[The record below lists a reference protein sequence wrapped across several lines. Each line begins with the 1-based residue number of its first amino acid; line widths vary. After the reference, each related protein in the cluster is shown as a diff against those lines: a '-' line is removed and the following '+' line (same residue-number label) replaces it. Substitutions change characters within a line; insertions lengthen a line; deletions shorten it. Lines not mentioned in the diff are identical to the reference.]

1 MRKLAITVAI
11 TAAALVG
18 LTACGPND
26 EPVAAGVA
34 AGRVASSVAGASPS
48 PTATHEPLER
58 TTTSDEDAP
67 GTVLAKVV
75 DSPKFGQIL
84 VNAQGMT
91 IYRYDKDTINPSK
104 SNCEGKCLV
113 KWPAVAWTPGAT
125 IQGVDPSL
133 IGKVIRS
140 DGSAQL
146 TVGGWPAY
154 RFWNDKVAGDVKGQG
169 VGKTWWAI
177 TAEGK
182 RAREVSVDNG
192 SGY

>member
-1 MRKLAITVAI
+1 MRKLALTVATVAI
-11 TAAALVG
+11 AALG

-26 EPVAAGVA
+26 EPRAAGVA
-34 AGRVASSVAGASPS
+34 AGQVASTVAGSSPSPS
-48 PTATHEPLER
+48 PTHEPLAR
-58 TTTSDEDAP
+58 TTTSDEDQP
-67 GTVLAKVV
+67 GTILAKVA
-75 DSPKFGQIL
+75 DSAKFGQIL
-84 VNAQGMT
+84 VDAQGMT
-91 IYRYDKDTINPSK
+91 MYRYDKDTINPSK
-104 SNCEGKCLV
+104 SNCEGNCLV
-113 KWPAVAWTPGAT
+113 KWPAVGWTPGAT

-133 IGKVIRS
+133 IGKVIRA

-154 RFWNDKVAGDVKGQG
+154 RFWHDKAPGEVKGQG

-192 SGY
+192 PGY